1 MVKIHKRGGLL
12 NKKTCLFLFIFPS
25 FGASPIETHVFGA
38 SIINK
43 EERTQT
49 GRTRTQRS
57 INDFPTYFVG
67 SITMRKILA
76 LTLALVCVAGLS
88 LGCKPAAKDAP
99 ATDAPAA
106 EATADEAA
114 ADEAVEEA
122 APAADEAAEVVEE
135 AAPAADAE

>member
-1 MVKIHKRGGLL
+1 
-12 NKKTCLFLFIFPS
+12 
-25 FGASPIETHVFGA
+25 
-38 SIINK
+38 
-43 EERTQT
+43 
-49 GRTRTQRS
+49 
-57 INDFPTYFVG
+57 
-67 SITMRKILA
+67 MRKILA

-114 ADEAVEEA
+114 ADEAAADEAVEE
-122 APAADEAAEVVEE
+122 AADEAAEVVEE